1 MALETAINT
10 ISPKVRDIPETAA
23 VPDGGAVE
31 PPVFAYMARSIVDEL
46 LNFLSPDDLV
56 DCVSEYIADT
66 RSRLAKL
73 AEANNAGDRNS
84 VVSQAHSLRG
94 SSVTLG
100 FTDIAARAAI
110 IEGQTEQL
118 DQVSV
123 ASLEHEITEMIDQ
136 IAAVL

>member
-1 MALETAINT
+1 
-10 ISPKVRDIPETAA
+10 
-23 VPDGGAVE
+23 
-31 PPVFAYMARSIVDEL
+31 MARSIVDEL